1 MSGDETT
8 PQWLGRPD
16 GNKIAYHK
24 LPGKGPGVVFLGGY
38 ASDMTGTKATFLNEW
53 CAKQDRAFLRFDYL
67 GHGQSTG
74 DFTDGTIGRW
84 ADDALAVIDEL
95 TDGPQ
100 ILIGSS
106 MGGWI
111 MLVAALA
118 RPDRLA
124 GLIGIAAAP
133 DFSQDIWL
141 GLSDKQRAKVERE
154 GIINLYEGDD
164 PLPITHGFFEDG
176 RRNLMLR
183 GPLAISC
190 QVRLLQGMQDTAV
203 PWRTALTL
211 ADRLTTDD
219 ATVTLIKDGDHRLSR
234 DQDLARLAAAIDEL
248 SS

>member
-8 PQWLGRPD
+8 PRWLDRPD
-16 GNKIAYHK
+16 GNKIAYHQ
-24 LPGKGPGVVFLGGY
+24 LSGNGPGIVFLGGY
-38 ASDMTGTKATFLNEW
+38 ASDMTGTKATFLSDW
-53 CAKQDRAFLRFDYL
+53 CAERGRAFLRFDYL

-95 TDGPQ
+95 SDGPQ
-100 ILIGSS
+100 ILVGSS

-141 GLSDKQRAKVERE
+141 SLSDAERAEVERE
-154 GIINLYEGDD
+154 GIINLYEGDE
-164 PLPITHGFFEDG
+164 PLPITCGFFEDG
-176 RRNLMLR
+176 RRHLMLR
-183 GPLAISC
+183 GPIAISSP
-190 QVRLLQGMQDTAV
+190 VRLLQGMRDTAV

-211 ADRLTTDD
+211 TDRLTGDD
-219 ATVTLIKDGDHRLSR
+219 ATITLIKDGDHRLSR